1 MLEYLRQIYDFYGAY
16 GYYPNSQPYGGYDP
30 FSYAYQY
37 AFYSMSYPYAC
48 CEPYPYPDPC
58 YDPCSCQEP
67 IPGFF
72 PDPFGGYDYGY
83 MPPQEAFI

>member
-16 GYYPNSQPYGGYDP
+16 GYSPYSQPYGGYDR
-30 FSYAYQY
+30 FSYAYL
-37 AFYSMSYPYAC
+37 YSNYYMAYPYAC

-58 YDPCSCQEP
+58 YDPCSCNAP
-67 IPGFF
+67 IPDPF

-83 MPPQEAFI
+83 MLPQETYI